1 MQLIYSKKPTHDYLI
16 IDNWYSKEEEE
27 CVWKELDFYQTFQLE
42 KAEETVVAKKLD
54 GEPLGKHFRIP
65 LDKIYNKS
73 TNFYSHIL
81 KLSSKIQTKEFY
93 EKLLEV
99 NPTYGRNFS
108 VTNYDYNLIS
118 YYENTHYYEPHI
130 DAFLWTM
137 LIWFYKEPK
146 KFEGGELL
154 FTEKEIK
161 IDLKHNRMIL
171 FPSHFLHEVKPIK
184 MKEEFDK
191 GYGRYSITK
200 FITYR

>member
-1 MQLIYSKKPTHDYLI
+1 
-16 IDNWYSKEEEE
+16 
-27 CVWKELDFYQTFQLE
+27 
-42 KAEETVVAKKLD
+42 
-54 GEPLGKHFRIP
+54 
-65 LDKIYNKS
+65 
-73 TNFYSHIL
+73 
-81 KLSSKIQTKEFY
+81 
-93 EKLLEV
+93 
-99 NPTYGRNFS
+99 
-108 VTNYDYNLIS
+108 
-118 YYENTHYYEPHI
+118 
-130 DAFLWTM
+130 M